1 MTDIILKKGKEEP
14 LLRFHPWVFSGA
26 ISRMIGSVADGDM
39 VRVCDYKS
47 QPLAFG
53 YYNDGSIAVRIL
65 SFGTEAPDANF
76 WTKKLGAAVKYRR
89 EIGILSDLTQTNCYR
104 LVHAE
109 GDGVPGLIID
119 IYADTAVVQ
128 CHSVGMHRQITDIAA
143 ALRVVLPNLLGTYDK
158 SAETLP
164 AYYAATMQN
173 GYLYGAISGE
183 GIVLEHG
190 IKFKIDWETG
200 QKTGFFLDQRVNRHT
215 VGQYAA
221 GKTVLNAFSYTGGFS
236 MYALRAGAKTVHSVD
251 ISGKA
256 IDLANQNA
264 ALNAPYTGIH
274 EAFAD
279 NVLTFLKEPPTTYDL
294 MVVDPPAFAK
304 NIAKRHNAVQGYRR
318 LNEAALRQVAPGG
331 LLFTFSCSQVV
342 DKTLF
347 YNTIVAAAIDAGR
360 QVRVMQHLSQ
370 PPDHPVSLFHPEG
383 SYLKGL
389 VLYVE

>member
-1 MTDIILKKGKEEP
+1 MTDILLKKGKEEA

-26 ISRMIGSVADGDM
+26 ILRMAGAVADGDM
-39 VRVCDYKS
+39 VRVCDYKG

-53 YYNDGSIAVRIL
+53 YYNDGSIAIRIL
-65 SFGTEAPDANF
+65 SFGAEAPAADF
-76 WTKKLGAAVKYRR
+76 WTKRLTAAVRYRQSA
-89 EIGILSDLTQTNCYR
+89 GILTDLTQTNCYR

-119 IYADTAVVQ
+119 IYADTAVIQ
-128 CHSVGMHRQITDIAA
+128 CHSVGMHRQIADIAT
-143 ALRVVLPNLLGTYDK
+143 ALRNVLPNLSAIFDK

-164 AYYAATMQN
+164 AYYAANMQN
-173 GYLYGAISGE
+173 SYIFGATGSEGY
-183 GIVLEHG
+183 VLENG
-190 IKFKIDWETG
+190 IKFKIDWEGG
-200 QKTGFFLDQRVNRHT
+200 QKTGFFLDQRVNRQI

-221 GKTVLNAFSYTGGFS
+221 GKTILNAFSYTGGFS
-236 MYALRAGAKTVHSVD
+236 MYALRAGAKIVHSVD

-256 IDLANQNA
+256 IELANQNA
-264 ALNAPYTGIH
+264 ALNAPYTGTH
-274 EAFAD
+274 EAYVE
-279 NVLTFLKEPPTTYDL
+279 NVLTYLKEPTITYDL

-318 LNEAALRQVAPGG
+318 LNEAALRQIAPGG

-342 DKTLF
+342 DKLLF

-360 QVRVMQHLSQ
+360 QVRVLQHLSQ

-389 VLYVE
+389 LLYVE